1 MASVAGKR
9 KKLSAIVIDE
19 IRRMIESGELKEGDR
34 LPNQNRF
41 AEELGVS
48 RPSLREALSQLTNA
62 GVVEQKPRAGTIL
75 KVANTDLWFGL
86 PFAPVL
92 SDRPATLE
100 LIEARK
106 EIEPMATR
114 LAVARLEPSDLRK
127 IGASLE
133 KMEEFFTAGAR
144 REYLK
149 EDLTFHYLIAKAG
162 RNRYVLQMLINLKLL
177 MEEFMRESFD
187 EIEGLLGSS
196 LTHHRA
202 IYAAIAERNPEAAV
216 LAMRNHIQDIESALG
231 GYYDQQADGE

>member
-1 MASVAGKR
+1 MASVVGKR

-48 RPSLREALSQLTNA
+48 RPSLREALNQLTNA

-92 SDRPATLE
+92 SDRAATLE

-106 EIEPMATR
+106 EIEPVATR
-114 LAVARLEPSDLRK
+114 LALARMRAKDVRE
-127 IGASLE
+127 IGGSLE
-133 KMEEFFTAGAR
+133 KMERFFAEGKR
-144 REYLK
+144 RDYLK
-149 EDLTFHYLIAKAG
+149 EDLNFHYLIAKAS
-162 RNRYVLQMLINLKLL
+162 RNRYLLQMLINLKLL

-187 EIEGLLGSS
+187 EIDGLLDNS
-196 LTHHRA
+196 LIHHRT
-202 IYAAIAERNPEAAV
+202 IYAAVAEKDPDAAV
-216 LAMRNHIQDIESALG
+216 LAMRNHIQDIENALR
-231 GYYDQQADGE
+231 GYYESQTGSK